1 MLIARWATGQEADV
15 ERLNGHENMARLEP
29 QNVGPLPRGQIIG
42 LSGREILDQLLKGA
56 LPMPHFGPTLRMS
69 LVEVDKG
76 RVVFSG
82 EPVDAFANPFGA
94 IHGGWIAAI
103 LDSAMGCAVHST
115 LKSGQIYTTT
125 SMTIQ
130 FVRALPP
137 SQHRVRCE
145 GRAVHTGGRVSTAEG
160 RLFDATGRLL
170 AHGSETCL
178 IMGVTKD
185 HR

>member
-1 MLIARWATGQEADV
+1 VDQ
-15 ERLNGHENMARLEP
+15 LNRHENMTRLEP
-29 QNVGPLPRGQIIG
+29 QNIGPLPRGQITY

-69 LVEVDKG
+69 LVEVDDG

-82 EPVDAFANPFGA
+82 EPVDAFANPFGSV
-94 IHGGWIAAI
+94 HGGWIAGI

-115 LKSGQIYTTT
+115 LKPGQIYTTT

-145 GRAVHTGGRVSTAEG
+145 GRAVHTGARVSTAEG

-178 IMGVTKD
+178 IMDTTID
-185 HR
+185 HRIGRAGRPDE

>member
-56 LPMPHFGPTLRMS
+56 LPNFGPNLRMS
-69 LVEVDKG
+69 LVEVDQG